1 VSNKLTVLPH
11 ITPKINIV
19 SLNRDT
25 SANGLTSG
33 SPYAPDFAFQNKFY
47 NYNWFA
53 AWFIF
58 GTRLRYKFSK
68 KHLFQFGIGG
78 EFLTKYLNRGYVRV
92 NYLGKDHREQVGFR
106 GNNFQMT
113 IGLLRYK

>member
-25 SANGLTSG
+25 SANGLISG
-33 SPYAPDFAFQNKFY
+33 SPYAPDFAFQYKFY
-47 NYNWFA
+47 NYHWFTA
-53 AWFIF
+53 SFIF
-58 GTRLRYKFSK
+58 GTRLTYKFSK

-78 EFLTKYLNRGYVRV
+78 NL
-92 NYLGKDHREQVGFR
+92 
-106 GNNFQMT
+106 
-113 IGLLRYK
+113 